1 MKQFLNGLFNQQSHD
16 VLFNLSREQLISF
29 IQDII
34 HLGTKMRNRML
45 KYSILLPMGNKQVSI
60 AHLKILLNEVG
71 KEVHGLVWSDLS
83 TDDRQNFGSLQKVM
97 DSRVLKALEKYVP
110 DSEATV
116 KYIELCKDITQSFLD
131 VSLSPL
137 ERISM
142 IWRSLY
148 FCRAWRTWI
157 KMHDNDT
164 SPVKYKLDDNF
175 ISDNAFTCLEIN
187 AYGLLHLITKLRDSG
202 EPHLFLISLFS
213 SQGCEALF
221 RQFRSMSTANWTKI
235 NFTFHELLHMI
246 GRVELMNEIAYFKLL
261 NINFPRLL
269 QREKHKIF
277 SLPSNEDIKYELDR
291 ALAHALSEAEK
302 FGMSISP
309 DDIRSCQ
316 LSKGV
321 LPYKKKKEQRR
332 TWDEDSNKL
341 HKMDFTHFRD
351 CSVEIDGKLN
361 ESNRFIEVVNEE
373 DGTVKYVRKSTVVWS
388 ILEGKNKSSNDRL
401 VRVRQKI
408 GMAPDSGIKKSTP
421 TQEPLPKITKIRD
434 DLYISSE
441 IGVGDWCIFKICR
454 DNPNEYDRLKNI
466 IIGRVLCFKYINGKS
481 EKEKQ
486 YSLDIAPIQSTSSN
500 KRGIEVLALWKDFKN
515 NSSVE
520 PMLNPSFFVNI
531 ENYVAHFNSLDSFK
545 MSEFKIAILKLI

>member
-1 MKQFLNGLFNQQSHD
+1 
-16 VLFNLSREQLISF
+16 
-29 IQDII
+29 
-34 HLGTKMRNRML
+34 MRNRML

-187 AYGLLHLITKLRDSG
+187 AFGLLHLITKLRDSG

-221 RQFRSMSTANWTKI
+221 RQFRSMSSV
-235 NFTFHELLHMI
+235 H
-246 GRVELMNEIAYFKLL
+246 
-261 NINFPRLL
+261 
-269 QREKHKIF
+269 
-277 SLPSNEDIKYELDR
+277 SELD
-291 ALAHALSEAEK
+291 
-302 FGMSISP
+302 
-309 DDIRSCQ
+309 
-316 LSKGV
+316 
-321 LPYKKKKEQRR
+321 
-332 TWDEDSNKL
+332 
-341 HKMDFTHFRD
+341 
-351 CSVEIDGKLN
+351 
-361 ESNRFIEVVNEE
+361 
-373 DGTVKYVRKSTVVWS
+373 
-388 ILEGKNKSSNDRL
+388 
-401 VRVRQKI
+401 
-408 GMAPDSGIKKSTP
+408 
-421 TQEPLPKITKIRD
+421 
-434 DLYISSE
+434 
-441 IGVGDWCIFKICR
+441 
-454 DNPNEYDRLKNI
+454 
-466 IIGRVLCFKYINGKS
+466 
-481 EKEKQ
+481 
-486 YSLDIAPIQSTSSN
+486 
-500 KRGIEVLALWKDFKN
+500 
-515 NSSVE
+515 
-520 PMLNPSFFVNI
+520 
-531 ENYVAHFNSLDSFK
+531 
-545 MSEFKIAILKLI
+545 